1 MNKQEKKRDLRC
13 AIEEYLWHCRIEK
26 CLDEKTL
33 GAYKVDL
40 LQFMEIVGYEDVDRL
55 SKEQIRGYLKAI
67 SHFSFKTRKRKL
79 ASLKAMLNY
88 YEYENDGFVNPLRRM
103 QIQMREPI
111 RLPTIMTINE
121 VKAMLITV
129 RERRKACKS
138 GSFSFMM
145 ATRDIAVVELLFA
158 TGMRVSELCDLRIS
172 DVDIVQGRIKI
183 IGKGNKERLIDICQ
197 DKTLKALKEWLNQ
210 YENKTPD
217 SPLFISRLYRKLSPQ
232 SVRQLV
238 KNLVEGVG
246 MVKHVTPHTF
256 RHTLATLLLEED
268 VDITYIQKLLGH
280 SSIVTTQIYTHVNL
294 HKQREILKSKHPRRL
309 I

>member
-1 MNKQEKKRDLRC
+1 MNKQKKKQSLLC
-13 AIEEYLWHCRIEK
+13 VIEDYLWHCKIEK

-33 GAYKVDL
+33 KAYEFDL
-40 LQFMEIVGYEDVDRL
+40 QQFLETVGDEDVDCL
-55 SKEQIRGYLKAI
+55 TKEQIRNYLK
-67 SHFSFKTRKRKL
+67 SMSRFSFKTRKRKL

-88 YEYENDGFVNPLRRM
+88 YECENDGFVNPLRRM

-111 RLPTIMTINE
+111 RLPTVMTINE

-158 TGMRVSELCDLRIS
+158 TGMRVSELCDLRMS
-172 DVDIVQGRIKI
+172 DVDIVQGRIRI

-197 DKTLKALKEWLNQ
+197 DETLKALKEWLSL
-210 YENKTPD
+210 YENKTSD

>member
-1 MNKQEKKRDLRC
+1 MNKQERKQSLLC
-13 AIEEYLWHCRIEK
+13 VIEDYLWHCKIEK
-26 CLDEKTL
+26 CLDEKTMK
-33 GAYKVDL
+33 AYEFDL
-40 LQFMEIVGYEDVDRL
+40 LQFLETVGDEDVDCL
-55 SKEQIRGYLKAI
+55 TKEQIRDYLKSI

-88 YEYENDGFVNPLRRM
+88 YECENDGFVNPLRRM
-103 QIQMREPI
+103 QIQMREPV
-111 RLPTIMTINE
+111 RLPSVMTLNK
-121 VKAMLITV
+121 VKLLLEIV
-129 RERRKACKS
+129 QKQRETCKP
-138 GSFSFMM
+138 GSFSYMM
-145 ATRDIAVVELLFA
+145 ATRDIAIIELLFA
-158 TGMRVSELCDLRIS
+158 TGIRVSELCNLRLS
-172 DVDIVQGRIKI
+172 DVDMDLGRIRI
-183 IGKGNKERLIDICQ
+183 LGKGDKERFVDICQ
-197 DKTLKALKEWLNQ
+197 TESLNALKEWLSL
-210 YENKTPD
+210 YENKTSD

>member
-88 YEYENDGFVNPLRRM
+88 YECENDGFVNPLRKM
-103 QIQMREPI
+103 QIHMRDPI
-111 RLPTIMTINE
+111 RLPTVMTINE
-121 VKAMLITV
+121 VKAMLTTV

-138 GSFSFMM
+138 GSFSYMM
-145 ATRDIAVVELLFA
+145 SSRDIAIVELLFA
-158 TGMRVSELCDLRIS
+158 TGMRVSELCDLRMS
-172 DVDIVQGRIKI
+172 DVDIVQGRIRI

-197 DKTLKALKEWLNQ
+197 DETLKALKEWLSL
-210 YENKTPD
+210 YENKTSD

-280 SSIVTTQIYTHVNL
+280 SSIVTT
-294 HKQREILKSKHPRRL
+294 
-309 I
+309 